1 MQQILGVFFMV
12 GMGTIANV
20 LAIVVGGCI
29 GLLVKGGLKQSV
41 QDSVIRSLGLA
52 TLFIGAGGALCGMLI
67 ISGGEL
73 STVSTRDTLFM
84 ILSLALGTLVGEFC
98 DFDGKMERLGV
109 WLKARADRKGG
120 DNQFVQGF
128 VTASLVVCIGAMAIV
143 GSIQDG
149 LSGDPST
156 LYTKSILDFLIV
168 MIFASTYGKGA
179 IFSALPVGVLQGTV
193 TLCAGLL
200 SPVFSQ
206 PVIDNLSFL
215 GSMLIFCVGVNLCF
229 GTKFKVANM
238 LPALVFGAVFTAAGP
253 LLPF

>member
-1 MQQILGVFFMV
+1 MAESPGRPQGRRQ
-12 GMGTIANV
+12 
-20 LAIVVGGCI
+20 
-29 GLLVKGGLKQSV
+29 
-41 QDSVIRSLGLA
+41 
-52 TLFIGAGGALCGMLI
+52 
-67 ISGGEL
+67 
-73 STVSTRDTLFM
+73 
-84 ILSLALGTLVGEFC
+84 
-98 DFDGKMERLGV
+98 
-109 WLKARADRKGG
+109 
-120 DNQFVQGF
+120 QFVQGF

-238 LPALVFGAVFTAAGP
+238 LPALVFCAVFTAAGP

>member
-1 MQQILGVFFMV
+1 MRKSTKKKLIHG
-12 GMGTIANV
+12 I
-20 LAIVVGGCI
+20 
-29 GLLVKGGLKQSV
+29 
-41 QDSVIRSLGLA
+41 
-52 TLFIGAGGALCGMLI
+52 LI
-67 ISGGEL
+67 I
-73 STVSTRDTLFM
+73 
-84 ILSLALGTLVGEFC
+84 
-98 DFDGKMERLGV
+98 
-109 WLKARADRKGG
+109 
-120 DNQFVQGF
+120 
-128 VTASLVVCIGAMAIV
+128 
-143 GSIQDG
+143 
-149 LSGDPST
+149 
-156 LYTKSILDFLIV
+156 IV

>member
-1 MQQILGVFFMV
+1 MHRCHGH
-12 GMGTIANV
+12 
-20 LAIVVGGCI
+20 C
-29 GLLVKGGLKQSV
+29 
-41 QDSVIRSLGLA
+41 
-52 TLFIGAGGALCGMLI
+52 
-67 ISGGEL
+67 
-73 STVSTRDTLFM
+73 
-84 ILSLALGTLVGEFC
+84 
-98 DFDGKMERLGV
+98 
-109 WLKARADRKGG
+109 
-120 DNQFVQGF
+120 
-128 VTASLVVCIGAMAIV
+128 

-179 IFSALPVGVLQGTV
+179 IFSALPVGVLQGAV

-215 GSMLIFCVGVNLCF
+215 GSMLIFCVGINLCF

-238 LPALVFGAVFTAAGP
+238 LLPWSLGQCLPPPGLCSPFKYHLFAPSCTQRPGATFSWDFP
-253 LLPF
+253 